1 MSQAYPIQQG
11 LWESLDAVLFN
22 KALALAKDIA
32 IDLNVPAQA
41 LIDVLKK
48 EERGKFTILPDD
60 DMLYQCNA
68 LIQRGATFT
77 RCRCPTLGAT
87 QTCSAHH
94 SVSSEHTP
102 NPSLSTVQRLIT
114 PDSVYYTT
122 QENSVYTLNGE
133 QCGILDGSTLTLFVI
148 ES

>member
-32 IDLNVPAQA
+32 VDLNVPAQA
-41 LIDVLKK
+41 LIDLLKK
-48 EERGKFTILPDD
+48 EERGKFMILPDD
-60 DMLYQCNA
+60 TMLYQCNA
-68 LIQRGATFT
+68 LIQRGAILT
-77 RCRCPTLGAT
+77 RCRCTTLGIT
-87 QTCSAHH
+87 QTCNAHH
-94 SVSSEHTP
+94 SVSSDHTH
-102 NPSLSTVQRLIT
+102 NPSLSTVQRLIA

>member
-32 IDLNVPAQA
+32 VDLNVPAQA
-41 LIDVLKK
+41 LIDLLKK
-48 EERGKFTILPDD
+48 EERGKFTILADD

-77 RCRCPTLGAT
+77 RCRCPTLGVT
-87 QTCSAHH
+87 QTCSLHT
-94 SVSSEHTP
+94 VISEHTP
-102 NPSLSTVQRLIT
+102 NPSLPTVQRLVT

-122 QENSVYTLNGE
+122 QENEVYTLNGH
-133 QCGILDGSTLTLFVI
+133 QCGTLDGSTLTLFVI
-148 ES
+148 E

>member
-32 IDLNVPAQA
+32 VDLNVPAQA
-41 LIDVLKK
+41 LIDVLKQ

-77 RCRCPTLGAT
+77 RCRCPTLGTT
-87 QTCSAHH
+87 QTCNTHH
-94 SVSSEHTP
+94 NVSSDNTH
-102 NPSLSTVQRLIT
+102 NPSLPRVQRLIT

-122 QENSVYTLNGE
+122 QENSVYTLNGD